1 MATTD
6 MIAGEARPPSQRA
19 NLPVYD
25 SARHG
30 SPFVSELHAVHQYRD
45 LLVQLVSRNIKTRYK
60 RSVLGIAWT
69 MINPLLTMV
78 VMSLVFMHLFRGEID
93 RYPIYILS
101 GIIIWQFF
109 SMSTSAMMSE
119 LVWGGSLLNRI
130 YIPRTIFALSALGTA
145 LVNVGLALAPLALLM
160 VIFQA
165 PITPVLLIVPVPIIF
180 AAMFALGLGL
190 FLSTLAV
197 RFADVVDMY
206 QIMLTAWMYLTPIFY
221 PISIVPEEY
230 RWLYNLNPIYLCV
243 TIFRAAVQ
251 QGQWPDSM
259 MVTGAGLVA
268 VVSLLLGWWTFT
280 RKADEIAY
288 RV

>member
-1 MATTD
+1 MTSTDAMAGD
-6 MIAGEARPPSQRA
+6 ARPPGRRA

-25 SARHG
+25 SSRHG
-30 SPFVSELHAVHQYRD
+30 SPFVSELHAVYQYRD
-45 LLVQLVSRNIKTRYK
+45 LLIQLISRNIKTRYK

-78 VMSLVFMHLFRGEID
+78 VMSLVFIHLFQGEIE

-101 GIIIWQFF
+101 GIIIWQFY

-145 LVNVGLALAPLALLM
+145 LVNVGLAMAPLALLM
-160 VIFQA
+160 LVFQA
-165 PITPVLLIVPVPIIF
+165 PLTPALLIAPVPIIF

-206 QIMLTAWMYLTPIFY
+206 QILLMAWMYLTPIFY
-221 PISIVPEEY
+221 PITIVPEQY
-230 RWLYNLNPIYLCV
+230 RWLYNLNPIYLYV
-243 TIFRAAVQ
+243 TIFRSAVQ
-251 QGQWPDSM
+251 QGQWPNPA
-259 MVTGAGLVA
+259 MVAGAGLVA
-268 VVSLLLGWWTFT
+268 VVSLLVGWWTFT